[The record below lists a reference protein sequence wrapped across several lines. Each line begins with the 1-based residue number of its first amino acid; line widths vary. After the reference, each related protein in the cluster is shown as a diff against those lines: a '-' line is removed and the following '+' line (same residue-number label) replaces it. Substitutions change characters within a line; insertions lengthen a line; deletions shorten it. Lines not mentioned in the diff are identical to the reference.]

1 MFKNNKTKI
10 IGLIIGVFIG
20 FTSFEVIYDLS
31 EEPIEL
37 PEAKKVERIEFEHI
51 EGGVLKMV
59 VKPDDDKIAALLN
72 EIGQKATKKKRESVS
87 DEPVGADY
95 IIFNC
100 YLKDHEKLEF
110 YLYKEQDEALI
121 EQPYLGIWKIP
132 KVVFQ
137 RVKENRDE
145 IVVGSER

>member
-1 MFKNNKTKI
+1 MFKNNKIKI

-31 EEPIEL
+31 EEPIE
-37 PEAKKVERIEFEHI
+37 HI

-72 EIGQKATKKKRESVS
+72 EIGKKASKKKRESVS
-87 DEPVGADY
+87 DEPADADY
-95 IIFNC
+95 IILNV
-100 YLKDHEKLEF
+100 YLKEHEDLEF
-110 YLYKEQDEALI
+110 YLYKEQDETFI
-121 EQPYLGIWKIP
+121 EQPYVGIWKIP
-132 KVVFQ
+132 KDVFQ

>member
-1 MFKNNKTKI
+1 MFKNNKIKI

-37 PEAKKVERIEFEHI
+37 PEEENVERIELEHI

-72 EIGQKATKKKRESVS
+72 EIGKKASKKKRESVS
-87 DEPVGADY
+87 DEPADADY
-95 IIFNC
+95 IILNV
-100 YLKDHEKLEF
+100 YLKEHEDLEF
-110 YLYKEQDEALI
+110 YLYKEQDETFI
-121 EQPYLGIWKIP
+121 EQPYVGIWKIP
-132 KVVFQ
+132 KDVFQ